1 MSKERKERLTCFHTA
16 FLKPGT
22 LVTECFD
29 LSVHD
34 PSLGDMQCVPTA
46 AVNRIADRN
55 RRKHIKLLDT
65 KLAVSR
71 GVIHTFD

>member
-1 MSKERKERLTCFHTA
+1 
-16 FLKPGT
+16 
-22 LVTECFD
+22 
-29 LSVHD
+29 
-34 PSLGDMQCVPTA
+34 MQCAPTA

-71 GVIHTFD
+71 GVIHKETRHVADNISDPLLSEI